1 MIIQEILKKLFEKKF
16 VTKTW
21 IELNDLSRCQY
32 SVNKHR
38 FKTSMIR
45 SYLCDYSDAYI
56 VVKRRVTVTS
66 INAVKIRNKKLTFR
80 NSASFR

>member
-1 MIIQEILKKLFEKKF
+1 MLKKLFEKKF

-66 INAVKIRNKKLTFR
+66 INAVKIKNKKLTFR